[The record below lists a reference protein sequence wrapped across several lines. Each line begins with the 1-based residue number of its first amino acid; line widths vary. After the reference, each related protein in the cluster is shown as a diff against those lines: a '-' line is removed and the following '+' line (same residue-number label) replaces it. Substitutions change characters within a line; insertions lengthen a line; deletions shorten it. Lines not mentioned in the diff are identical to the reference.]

1 MFDLQHL
8 LRNSAFYERSI
19 ASMSYLALAQ
29 TLPNRGRFL
38 AGLDDGIGSRMSRT
52 RRCSQVS
59 AKGMMR
65 EDDMDDPQNIL
76 HKGGL
81 TVLCGERVGWGNG
94 QAWHAVTSGYIIW
107 WQIWWHENDGV
118 DAKYSPHSI
127 EENYYINVAYVC
139 FRNIPIRR
147 TRAQNLKVGKG
158 EVGQLQADASAQ
170 NLANEHEKLKNASP
184 RRSQRLKPQRAQ
196 HVQGRARKEPSCAT
210 PDYETIV
217 PVGSGVPETA
227 MQNGTKNAQPSI
239 KQKVS
244 DAKMMKSHTHSH
256 SVTATAHTGSKEITR
271 PAFKQGKNVDGQN
284 MHHPSHQGVGF
295 TVYPITPQKVQWGRN
310 GGLI

>member
-1 MFDLQHL
+1 M
-8 LRNSAFYERSI
+8 
-19 ASMSYLALAQ
+19 
-29 TLPNRGRFL
+29 
-38 AGLDDGIGSRMSRT
+38 
-52 RRCSQVS
+52 
-59 AKGMMR
+59 
-65 EDDMDDPQNIL
+65 
-76 HKGGL
+76 
-81 TVLCGERVGWGNG
+81 
-94 QAWHAVTSGYIIW
+94 
-107 WQIWWHENDGV
+107 
-118 DAKYSPHSI
+118 
-127 EENYYINVAYVC
+127 AYVC

-256 SVTATAHTGSKEITR
+256 SVTATAHTVSLSPDSFGR
-271 PAFKQGKNVDGQN
+271 PPNIPLTVIQSEKVVYFFVRLQQTANV
-284 MHHPSHQGVGF
+284 
-295 TVYPITPQKVQWGRN
+295 IE
-310 GGLI
+310 